1 MNIILSQLNQLNVT
15 LFFAF
20 FSARFQIWAQ
30 KLPTLIRFFSFP
42 SSLQVNSGTVPLF
55 CPGSQPSQVVT
66 NYCTISVS
74 KISSTLSFS
83 YRHLSYPFQ
92 KAQSPSSVHRN
103 VPHFNTVIILA
114 YRHKLKRNLCTD
126 GLLLSNLSSLHPNI
140 FLSTT
145 FSNISKTFI

>member
-1 MNIILSQLNQLNVT
+1 MSSSFKYSEHWESILCGRTTCPYDYVKQQPKSPPVNIILSQLNQLNVT

-74 KISSTLSFS
+74 KISSTVSFS
-83 YRHLSYPFQ
+83 YRLLKLPLSE
-92 KAQSPSSVHRN
+92 SPVS
-103 VPHFNTVIILA
+103 
-114 YRHKLKRNLCTD
+114 
-126 GLLLSNLSSLHPNI
+126 
-140 FLSTT
+140 
-145 FSNISKTFI
+145 